1 MIRHTPIFTSSQPTR
16 ALDNHKPFLAAVEAG
31 KISFH
36 AVGRKHYP
44 GARLEAAQFAGLLSA
59 GYWDARGDQGW
70 GMELHRNEGVEI
82 CVLETGSMPFSV
94 DAEVQLLAPGCMT
107 ITRPWQLHRQ
117 GDPNIAA
124 SRLHWI
130 TIDVRAERPDQPW
143 VWPGWVLLAQEDR
156 DELARRLQQTTMSVW
171 QVSPDVL
178 QGFHRIAS
186 AVTDPQGGGSRSRL
200 ALGLNEVLLGVLEA
214 LRAKN
219 TPEQPTLASRE
230 HTVKLFLT
238 DLQQNLTSLA
248 QPWSLASMAKAC
260 GVGTTFFS
268 RVCRMIT
275 NDSPLRFLS
284 LSRLAAAARL
294 LREQPKRS
302 VTDIAFDCGFQS
314 SQYFAYQF
322 QRRFGS
328 TPSQHRELGGATGPG
343 RSSSRPTKAAQ
354 DYVRS
359 KAAFGGRRSV
369 DLGSITRKKKAGQ
382 QKA

>member
-1 MIRHTPIFTSSQPTR
+1 MKS
-16 ALDNHKPFLAAVEAG
+16 G
-31 KISFH
+31 KVGFH
-36 AVGRKHYP
+36 AIGRKHYP

-82 CVLETGSMPFSV
+82 CLLETGSMQFWV
-94 DAEVQLLAPGCMT
+94 DEEVHLLATGRMT

-124 SRLHWI
+124 SRLHWV
-130 TIDVRAERPDQPW
+130 TIDVQAERPDQSW
-143 VWPGWVLLAQEDR
+143 VWPDWVLLEREDR
-156 DELARRLQQTTMSVW
+156 EELARRLQQTTMPVW
-171 QVSPDVL
+171 QASSDVVK
-178 QGFHRIAS
+178 GFHRIAS
-186 AVTDPQGGGSRSRL
+186 AVTDPAGRGSRSSL
-200 ALGLNEVLLGVLEA
+200 AVGLNEVLLGVLEA
-214 LRAKN
+214 LRAEN
-219 TPEQPTLASRE
+219 RPEEPTLASRE

-238 DLQQNLTSLA
+238 DLQKNLTSLA
-248 QPWSLASMAKAC
+248 QPWNLASMAKAC

-284 LSRLAAAARL
+284 LSRLDAAARL

-328 TPSQHRELGGATGPG
+328 TPSHHRELGSTTGPG
-343 RSSSRPTKAAQ
+343 RLSIRQAGRAQESSRSNAT
-354 DYVRS
+354 
-359 KAAFGGRRSV
+359 FGPRKSADQAGIPRNS
-369 DLGSITRKKKAGQ
+369 KKKPVSAKRPG
-382 QKA
+382 